1 MAYLIEPVT
10 WDIMP
15 DGSIRYYSHGHDITK
30 EYEENQKRI
39 REMLGE
45 SYHILTDTLQ
55 KQIKGFDQDYSN
67 WQDDIVQLEIQGDE
81 VLALFELWEYAAEEY
96 PNCRVGET
104 IGEWTCREIIEKNG
118 GYGKTYLV
126 LYTRPIVNNKQE
138 MTMEDAVR
146 KLLANFGE
154 NRKFYQ

>member
-15 DGSIRYYSHGHDITK
+15 DGSIRYYSHRHDITK
-30 EYEENQKRI
+30 GYEENQKRI

-45 SYHILTDTLQ
+45 SYHILMGTLE

-67 WQDDIVQLEIQGDE
+67 WHDDIVQLEIQGDE

-96 PNCRVGET
+96 PNCRVGDT
-104 IGEWTCREIIEKNG
+104 IGEWTCREIITKEGCNDNQHSYLIIFTKPLQDRLLRFVIKSFD
-118 GYGKTYLV
+118 GYIRTHSK
-126 LYTRPIVNNKQE
+126 
-138 MTMEDAVR
+138 
-146 KLLANFGE
+146 KL
-154 NRKFYQ
+154 Q